1 MFNCFKI
8 EDRRVYQDIMQH
20 EMIEVFSDLK
30 NETVQYAGMNNTK
43 VLLLLIR
50 WIGFDTFIPYTQL
63 QKEKKRPLVV

>member
-1 MFNCFKI
+1 
-8 EDRRVYQDIMQH
+8 MQH
-20 EMIEVFSDLK
+20 EMIEVFSELK

-63 QKEKKRPLVV
+63 QKEKKKPLVV